1 MLKALANEL
10 RNLADTTG
18 DQFEEAIKKRLDGK
32 TTEEQVGKL
41 KEFIFLL
48 PPVLKQLSGY
58 WNEKS
63 TPTKAKEMSGLIIT
77 YILQPDDFLPERN
90 RGLFGYLDDAYV
102 VVSAFL
108 RIQDLYL
115 RDWQDK
121 TDEERDLTRRSRD
134 LIVAP
139 RIVIPDEAARIDKMI
154 DSFMSG
160 ETGGFQE
167 FLQASG

>member
-1 MLKALANEL
+1 MLKALANQL
-10 RNLADTTG
+10 RNLADTTA
-18 DQFEEAIKKRLDGK
+18 DQFVEAIRKRLDGK
-32 TTEEQVGKL
+32 ATEEQVSKL

-48 PPVLKQLSGY
+48 PPALKQLSGY

-63 TPTKAKEMSGLIIT
+63 TPTKAKEISGLIIS
-77 YILQPDDFLPERN
+77 YIYQPNDFLPEGN
-90 RGLFGYLDDAYV
+90 TGLFGYLDDAYV

-115 RDWQDK
+115 RNWQDK
-121 TDEERDLTRRSRD
+121 SDEEQELARRARD

-139 RIVIPDEAARIDKMI
+139 RIIMPDEAVRIDRMI

-160 ETGGFQE
+160 ETAGFQE
-167 FLQASG
+167 FLHGSS

>member
-1 MLKALANEL
+1 MLKALADQL

-18 DQFEEAIKKRLDGK
+18 DKFEEAVKKRLDGK
-32 TTEEQVGKL
+32 TTDEQISTL
-41 KEFIFLL
+41 KEFVFLL
-48 PPVLKQLSGY
+48 PPVLKQLNGY
-58 WNEKS
+58 WNDKS
-63 TPTKAKEMSGLIIT
+63 TPTKAKELSGLIIS
-77 YILQPDDFLPERN
+77 YIYQPNDFLPEGDN
-90 RGLFGYLDDAYV
+90 GLFGYLDDAYV

-115 RDWQDK
+115 RNWQDK
-121 TDEERDLTRRSRD
+121 TDEERELAKRAVD

-160 ETGGFQE
+160 ETAGFQE
-167 FLQASG
+167 FLQDSG

>member
-10 RNLADTTG
+10 RNLADTTR
-18 DQFEEAIKKRLDGK
+18 DQFEEAIRKRLDGK
-32 TTEEQVGKL
+32 TTEEQVSKL

-48 PPVLKQLSGY
+48 PPALKQLSGY
-58 WNEKS
+58 WNDKS
-63 TPTKAKEMSGLIIT
+63 TPTKAKEMSGLIIS
-77 YILQPDDFLPERN
+77 YILQPDDFLPEGST
-90 RGLFGYLDDAYV
+90 GLFGYLDDAYV
-102 VVSAFL
+102 AVSAFL

-121 TDEERDLTRRSRD
+121 TDEERGLAERARN

-139 RIVIPDEAARIDKMI
+139 RIVIPDEVARIDKMI

-160 ETGGFQE
+160 ETGSFQE